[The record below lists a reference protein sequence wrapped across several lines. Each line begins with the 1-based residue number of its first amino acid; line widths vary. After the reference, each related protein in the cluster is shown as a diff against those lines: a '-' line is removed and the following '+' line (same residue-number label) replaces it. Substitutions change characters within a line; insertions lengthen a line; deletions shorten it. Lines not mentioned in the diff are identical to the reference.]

1 MIHNTTIHTLTSLKS
16 LCRRKNSLESMS
28 TWCIKV
34 THITTVIFVIF
45 FNTESF
51 EIWKLKHVLVFSW
64 SKLFSSDQIKCKRL
78 RELERREN
86 SRNLPHLSRFA
97 PHPWF
102 ILPKGLVS
110 VGKQVQPLIMFLSIF
125 CYRGAIAPGAVD
137 CIYWKRMHRRL
148 F

>member
-1 MIHNTTIHTLTSLKS
+1 MIHNTTIHTLTSLMS
-16 LCRRKNSLESMS
+16 LFWRKEIIGINKYLVHQSDAYYNRYI
-28 TWCIKV
+28 C
-34 THITTVIFVIF
+34 HF

-78 RELERREN
+78 RDFERREN

-102 ILPKGLVS
+102 ILPKGP